1 MVYYRK
7 EIINMSVSEA
17 QRKAIDKYL
26 AEKTERIT
34 LRFPKGKK
42 EVYQQQAAAHGKS
55 LTQYIIDLLE
65 ADK

>member
-1 MVYYRK
+1 MP
-7 EIINMSVSEA
+7 VSES

-34 LRFPKGKK
+34 LRFKKGDKAK
-42 EVYQQQAAAHGKS
+42 YQQQAASHGKS

>member
-1 MVYYRK
+1 
-7 EIINMSVSEA
+7 MSVSEA